1 MWPDTSAAADW
12 RCRGVWGDD
21 GGGGDNKNCGRRHG
35 AVKESTTTEM
45 PSARTSDTGGNTSLM
60 VDVLFAWRLS
70 WAWVGGINYGICCG
84 VAGDGAGVVWP
95 TPIFINMR
103 VRRRRSMR
111 CVAPTN
117 TPKTLV
123 YQRKIV
129 VIDSIKGPSSPGN
142 MILGVQDRLTWK
154 KSGAKYFGG
163 KRGGVEFDPSSGGVK
178 C

>member
-1 MWPDTSAAADW
+1 MLW
-12 RCRGVWGDD
+12 
-21 GGGGDNKNCGRRHG
+21 
-35 AVKESTTTEM
+35 
-45 PSARTSDTGGNTSLM
+45 
-60 VDVLFAWRLS
+60 F
-70 WAWVGGINYGICCG
+70 
-84 VAGDGAGVVWP
+84 AGDGAGVVADAD
-95 TPIFINMR
+95 IHMR

-129 VIDSIKGPSSPGN
+129 VIDSVKGPSSPGN

-163 KRGGVEFDPSSGGVK
+163 GVEFDPSSGGVK